1 MWVWSLGW
9 EDIWRRKWQPTPLF
23 LPGAF
28 HEQKSLAGY
37 SPRCRKESDMTEQ
50 LIPHLMCLVLSGTED
65 ATVRRTR
72 SGSLPSSSSGF
83 HGGNRYWTNYHINKC
98 RSTMAIYT
106 VPVSTWNYEGLQ
118 RELWLCR
125 EKNPERSQNGT
136 QVGMGKKRK
145 KVTSIWPYYIL
156 SKKQDS
162 ERHWCCPWILN
173 CVQSLISLPS

>member
-1 MWVWSLGW
+1 MQIFLLRCNDAFSRWCCLLSMQLSSSWRLWLEQVQGW
-9 EDIWRRKWQPTPLF
+9 WHWAHRRP
-23 LPGAF
+23 
-28 HEQKSLAGY
+28 
-37 SPRCRKESDMTEQ
+37 
-50 LIPHLMCLVLSGTED
+50 
-65 ATVRRTR
+65 R

-118 RELWLCR
+118 WELWLCR